1 MKKLSLLLIAL
12 AIISCKETKKET
24 TEEKV
29 ETKTETVT
37 LTDGNYAVKVANSN
51 LNWKGSKPTGSHNGT
66 VAVKEGNFIIN
77 NNKVVGGN
85 VVFDMATI
93 TNLDM
98 PADDKMNAKLVGHLN
113 SPDFFDVANNPT
125 SMFEIT
131 GSDTDEETIIL
142 KGNLTIKGITK
153 AMEVPVIITQAED
166 GISLKSESFT
176 FDRTDFDIKFKS
188 TKFFDDLKD
197 KFIDDEVEISFDLKG

>member
-29 ETKTETVT
+29 ETKTETVA
-37 LTDGNYAVKVANSN
+37 LTDGNYAVKVDNSN

-93 TNLDM
+93 INLDM
-98 PADDKMNAKLVGHLN
+98 PADDKMNAKLVGHLK

-131 GSDTDEETIIL
+131 GSDTEEGTTIL

-153 AMEVPVIITQAED
+153 AMEVPVSITQAED
-166 GISLKSESFT
+166 GISLNSDSFT

-188 TKFFDDLKD
+188 NKFFDDLKD
-197 KFIDDEVEISFDLKG
+197 KFIDDEVEISFELKG